1 MEQLRV
7 EGGVVIMSG
16 LQVVKCHVTAIARK
30 GRWIF
35 PTGADLTMTRNM

>member
-16 LQVVKCHVTAIARK
+16 LQVVKCHVTAIARR

-35 PTGADLTMTRNM
+35 PTGGDLTMTRNM